1 MTLKEL
7 NIDTKISLKFWW
19 MNSII
24 ILIFFCFCLQTYGQG
39 GPPMITDDPGTVDK
53 GHLEINSGMTAEH
66 TISESLLEFPFID
79 INYGVSSRQHINF
92 EVPLV
97 SRYIKGIGMQRG
109 IGKVGIG
116 TKFRFV
122 DQDYAGIGISTHPA
136 CSFVLSNEAVDKGVI
151 DEGAEFFIPIE
162 FQKDFNKNI
171 LGIELGRLISTKSED
186 MWTYGAL
193 YAREFNSLI
202 NAAVEINGNTN
213 TTFNET
219 ILFLNLGARM
229 TMTQRFKILL
239 SAGKSIVLPK
249 EAENIYIGYLAL
261 QITI

>member
-1 MTLKEL
+1 MTLNGL
-7 NIDTKISLKFWW
+7 NNVAKISLLFYWIKAVVILTFICL
-19 MNSII
+19 SI
-24 ILIFFCFCLQTYGQG
+24 QTFGQG

-53 GHLEINSGMTAEH
+53 GHLEINSGITAEH
-66 TISESLLEFPFID
+66 TTSESLFEFPFID

-97 SRYIKGIGMQRG
+97 SKYVKGFGMQKG

-122 DQDYAGIGISTHPA
+122 DQDNAGISISTHPA

-151 DEGAEFFIPIE
+151 DEGIEFFIPLE

-171 LGIELGRLISTKSED
+171 LGIELGRLINTRSQD
-186 MWTYGAL
+186 LWTYGAL
-193 YAREFNSLI
+193 YAREFNSRI
-202 NAAVEINGNTN
+202 NAAVEINGNSN

-219 ILFLNLGARM
+219 TLFLNLGARM
-229 TMTQRFKILL
+229 TITQRFKILL
-239 SAGKSIVLPK
+239 SAGKSIVLP
-249 EAENIYIGYLAL
+249 EGAEDIYIGYLAL

>member
-1 MTLKEL
+1 MTSKEL
-7 NIDTKISLKFWW
+7 NKEAKISLKFWW

-24 ILIFFCFCLQTYGQG
+24 ILIFFCFSMQACGQG

-53 GHLEINSGMTAEH
+53 GHLEINSGITAEH
-66 TISESLLEFPFID
+66 TNSESFFEFPFID
-79 INYGVSSRQHINF
+79 INYGVSERQHISF

-97 SRYIKGIGMQRG
+97 SRYVKGVGMQKG

-122 DQDYAGIGISTHPA
+122 DQDYVGIGISSHPA
-136 CSFVLSNEAVDKGVI
+136 FSFVLSDEAVDKGVI

-162 FQKDFNKNI
+162 FQKEFNKNV
-171 LGIELGRLISTKSED
+171 LGMEFGWLINSRSQNL
-186 MWTYGAL
+186 WTYGAL
-193 YAREFNSLI
+193 YAREFNSQI

-213 TTFNET
+213 TAFNET
-219 ILFLNLGARM
+219 TLFLNLGARM

-239 SAGKSIVLPK
+239 SAGKSIVLP
-249 EAENIYIGYLAL
+249 EGAVSSYIGYLAL

>member
-1 MTLKEL
+1 MLREL
-7 NIDTKISLKFWW
+7 
-19 MNSII
+19 
-24 ILIFFCFCLQTYGQG
+24 
-39 GPPMITDDPGTVDK
+39 
-53 GHLEINSGMTAEH
+53 
-66 TISESLLEFPFID
+66 
-79 INYGVSSRQHINF
+79 
-92 EVPLV
+92 
-97 SRYIKGIGMQRG
+97 
-109 IGKVGIG
+109 VGIG

-162 FQKDFNKNI
+162 FQKDFNKNV
-171 LGIELGRLISTKSED
+171 LGIELGRLINTRSLD
-186 MWTYGAL
+186 LWTYGAL
-193 YAREFNSLI
+193 YAREFNSRI

-213 TTFNET
+213 TNFNET
-219 ILFLNLGARM
+219 TWFLNLGARL

-249 EAENIYIGYLAL
+249 GAENIYIGYLAL